1 MINDLLTY
9 KFSNRFCISSEQSLD
24 IFFISKEVSWVILEA
39 LFEQALIFLKRLL
52 IELEMSFFGIV
63 NDRSEKFEK
72 YISDL

>member
-1 MINDLLTY
+1 MINDLFTY
-9 KFSNRFCISSEQSLD
+9 KFSNRFCISNEQSLD

-52 IELEMSFFGIV
+52 IELEMPSFRIV
-63 NDRSEKFEK
+63 NERSEKFEK